1 MDWAREAAGWPHAAH
16 SRFHTVEGPRGRQCW
31 HVQRLPAPRAG
42 APLLLLVH
50 GTGAST
56 HSFRAL
62 MPLLATQAEVLA
74 VDLPG
79 HGFSGPP
86 AAQDWTLPGF
96 ATQLQ
101 ALLQSLRLRPVLAVG
116 HSAGAAVLV
125 QVVLAQAALRASEA
139 LPSLVAINGAFL
151 PFGGLAA
158 PLLSPLARL
167 LYAVPGVPGL
177 FSQRAAEPAV
187 VRRLIEG
194 TGSTLDDEGL
204 ALYGRLMQDPGHTR
218 AALAMMAHWELQP
231 LARALP
237 QLRAPLLLL
246 AGTNDRAVPPAQA
259 RRVQQR
265 CAQARLQLLPGLGH
279 LAHEEAPAAV
289 AQHLL
294 AAADLAQT
302 A

>member
-1 MDWAREAAGWPHAAH
+1 MDWAREAASWPLAAH
-16 SRFHTVEGPRGRQCW
+16 SQFHTVTGLRGPQHW
-31 HVQRLPAPRAG
+31 HVQRLPGPAQG
-42 APLLLLVH
+42 APLVLLLH

-62 MPLLATQAEVLA
+62 MPLLAAHAEVLA

-86 AAQDWTLPGF
+86 AEQDWSLPGF
-96 ATQLQ
+96 AAQLQ
-101 ALLQSLRLRPVLAVG
+101 ALLQGLQCQPTLAVG

-125 QVVLAQAALRASEA
+125 QAALHHAWQPAA
-139 LPSLVAINGAFL
+139 LPALVSINGAFL

-167 LYAVPGVPGL
+167 LYALPGVPGL

-194 TGSTLDDEGL
+194 TGSTLDAEGL

-237 QLRAPLLLL
+237 QLRVPLLLL
-246 AGTNDRAVPPAQA
+246 AGANDRAVPVGQA
-259 RRVQQR
+259 RRVQQL
-265 CAQARLQLLPGLGH
+265 CAQARLHVLPGLGH
-279 LAHEEAPAAV
+279 LAHEEAPAVV

-294 AAADLAQT
+294 AAASDLQA